1 MKSKRKSIKS
11 SIEDANG
18 IRISY
23 HEKVCAERMKT
34 LFKAIDEMKKD
45 IKSLKS
51 SMDRGKGGCCNNNFY
66 WRFNWLNLLLLPK
79 IEKRAAKGLET
90 ELLAAAR
97 FAKGSEPG
105 CLYAY
110 RFEGTHRSVGA

>member
-1 MKSKRKSIKS
+1 MRSKKRKSIKS

-51 SMDRGKGGCCNNNFY
+51 SMDRGKG
-66 WRFNWLNLLLLPK
+66 
-79 IEKRAAKGLET
+79 
-90 ELLAAAR
+90 AAAIII
-97 FAKGSEPG
+97 FIGSIF
-105 CLYAY
+105 Y
-110 RFEGTHRSVGA
+110 FFQK